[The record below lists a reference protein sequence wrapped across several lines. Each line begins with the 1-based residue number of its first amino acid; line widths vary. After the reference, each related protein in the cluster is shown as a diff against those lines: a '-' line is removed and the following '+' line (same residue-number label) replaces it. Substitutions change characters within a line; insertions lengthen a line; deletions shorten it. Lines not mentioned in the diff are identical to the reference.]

1 MAELRL
7 DRMAETTSG
16 TILQGPPERAFHDFN
31 IDSRRTAPGE
41 LFFAI
46 AARRDGHDFVGA
58 AAERGA
64 AGAVVSRPIP
74 SVARDFALLQV
85 PDTVKAL
92 QILARSVIDESR
104 VKVVGITGS
113 VGKTTTKE
121 FAAAL
126 LSRKFRVLKSEGN
139 FNNHLGL
146 ALTVLRIEPRHEAV
160 VLEMGMSAPGEIR
173 TLTEIAPPDV
183 AVITNIHPV
192 HLEFLKTM
200 DAIAAAKREI
210 LEGLKPGGISV
221 LNGDDPFVEKIAQTR
236 PGRKI
241 FFGLSRGCEIR
252 VENLLR
258 TGIEGFKF
266 DLVLDSDRRRIKFP
280 FLSETYI
287 YDLLAAVGVGRALSL
302 SLDEIEPMIR
312 DLKPFAKR
320 GLLLRL
326 AKKIVVIDDSYNSN
340 PRALE
345 AALRNY
351 AALPARRRVAVLGD
365 MLELGEAAAKFHE
378 DAGRQAERFG
388 WDLLVTVGPLSRHM
402 AGGARGAGMG
412 MDRILSF
419 AASEEA
425 AAGIPELIQ
434 EGDLVLV
441 KGSRG
446 IRTEMIVEALT
457 ETYKET

>member
-7 DRMAETTSG
+7 ERIAETTGG
-16 TILQGPPERAFHDFN
+16 TILQGPPERVFRTFN
-31 IDSRRTAPGE
+31 IDSRQTTPGE

-46 AARRDGHDFVGA
+46 VARRNGHDFVAA

-64 AGAVVSRPIP
+64 AGAVVSRSVP
-74 SVARDFALLQV
+74 SVPGDFALLQV
-85 PDTVKAL
+85 PDTVRAL
-92 QILARSVIDESR
+92 QILAKKVLEERSL
-104 VKVVGITGS
+104 KVVGITGS
-113 VGKTTTKE
+113 VGKTMTKE
-121 FAAAL
+121 FTAAI

-146 ALTVLRIEPRHEAV
+146 ALTLLRLETRHDAA

-173 TLTEIAPPDV
+173 TLTEIAPPEV
-183 AVITNIHPV
+183 AVITNISPV

-200 DAIAAAKREI
+200 ETIAAAKKEI
-210 LEGLKPGGISV
+210 LEGMKTDGIAV
-221 LNGDDPFVEKIAQTR
+221 LNGDDPFVEKIAQAWN
-236 PGRKI
+236 GRKI
-241 FFGLSRGCEIR
+241 FFGLSRGCDIR
-252 VENLLR
+252 VENLQRL
-258 TGIEGFKF
+258 GYDGFKF
-266 DLVLDSDRRRIKFP
+266 DLVLDSDRRRIRFP

-302 SLDEIEPMIR
+302 SLDEIEHGIQ
-312 DLKPFAKR
+312 DLKPYAKR

-378 DAGRQAERFG
+378 DAGQQAERFG

-402 AGGARGAGMG
+402 AGGARRAGMG

-419 AASEEA
+419 ATGEDA
-425 AAGIPELIQ
+425 AAQVPALLR

-446 IRTEMIVEALT
+446 IRTETIIEALK
-457 ETYKET
+457 EIFKET

>member
-7 DRMAETTSG
+7 DRIAETTGG
-16 TILQGPPERAFHDFN
+16 TILQGPPERVFRDFN
-31 IDSRRTAPGE
+31 IDSRRTTPGE

-46 AARRDGHDFVGA
+46 AARRDGHDFVAA

-64 AGAVVSRPIP
+64 AGAVVSR
-74 SVARDFALLQV
+74 SVPTVAGNFALLQV
-85 PDTVKAL
+85 PDTLRAL
-92 QILARSVIDESR
+92 QLLAKKGLEERCL
-104 VKVVGITGS
+104 KVVGITGS

-121 FAAAL
+121 FTAAI
-126 LSRKFRVLKSEGN
+126 LSRKFQVLKSEGN

-146 ALTVLRIEPRHEAV
+146 ALTLLRLEPRHDAA

-183 AVITNIHPV
+183 AVITNVSPV

-200 DAIAAAKREI
+200 EAIAAAKKEI
-210 LEGLKPGGISV
+210 LEGMKTDGIAV
-221 LNGDDPFVEKIAQTR
+221 LNGDDPFVEQIAQAR
-236 PGRKI
+236 NGRKI
-241 FFGLSRGCEIR
+241 FFGLSRGCDIR
-252 VENLLR
+252 VESLQRL
-258 TGIEGFKF
+258 GYDGFKF
-266 DLVLDSDRRRIKFP
+266 DLVLDGDRRRIRFP

-302 SLDEIEPMIR
+302 SFEEIEQGIQ
-312 DLKPFAKR
+312 DLKPYPKR

-326 AKKIVVIDDSYNSN
+326 AKKIVVVDDSYNSN

-365 MLELGEAAAKFHE
+365 MLELGQAAAKFHE
-378 DAGRQAERFG
+378 DAGLQAERSG

-402 AGGARGAGMG
+402 AQGARLAGMG

-419 AASEEA
+419 ATSEDA
-425 AAGIPELIQ
+425 AAQVPALLR

-446 IRTEMIVEALT
+446 IRTETIVEALK
-457 ETYKET
+457 EAFKET

>member
-7 DRMAETTSG
+7 DRIAETTGG
-16 TILQGPPERAFHDFN
+16 TILQGPPERVFRDFN
-31 IDSRRTAPGE
+31 IDSRRTTPGE

-46 AARRDGHDFVGA
+46 VARRDGHDFVAA

-64 AGAVVSRPIP
+64 AGAVVSRPVP
-74 SVARDFALLQV
+74 AVAGDFALLQV
-85 PDTVKAL
+85 PDSLGAL
-92 QILARSVIDESR
+92 QLLAKKVLEGRSL
-104 VKVVGITGS
+104 KVVGITGS

-121 FAAAL
+121 FTAAI
-126 LSRKFRVLKSEGN
+126 LSRKFQVLKSEGN

-146 ALTVLRIEPRHEAV
+146 ALTLLRLEPRHDAA

-173 TLTEIAPPDV
+173 TLVEIAPPDV
-183 AVITNIHPV
+183 AVITNVSPV

-200 DAIAAAKREI
+200 EAIAAAKKEI
-210 LEGLKPGGISV
+210 LEGMRTDGIAV
-221 LNGDDPFVEKIAQTR
+221 LNGDDPFVEQIAQAR
-236 PGRKI
+236 NGRKI
-241 FFGLSRGCEIR
+241 FFGLSRGCDIR
-252 VENLLR
+252 VENLQRL
-258 TGIEGFKF
+258 GYDGFKF
-266 DLVLDSDRRRIKFP
+266 DLVLDGDRRRIKFP

-302 SLDEIEPMIR
+302 SLDEIEQGIQ
-312 DLKPFAKR
+312 DLKPYAKR

-326 AKKIVVIDDSYNSN
+326 AKKIVVVDDSYNSN

-365 MLELGEAAAKFHE
+365 MLELGQAAAKFHE
-378 DAGRQAERFG
+378 DAGLQAERSG
-388 WDLLVTVGPLSRHM
+388 WDLLVTVGPLSRRM
-402 AGGARGAGMG
+402 AKGARLAGMG

-419 AASEEA
+419 ATSEDA
-425 AAGIPELIQ
+425 AAQVPALLR

-446 IRTEMIVEALT
+446 IRTETIVEAL
-457 ETYKET
+457 KETFKET

>member
-7 DRMAETTSG
+7 DQMAEMTGG
-16 TILQGPPERAFHDFN
+16 TILQGPPERVFRDFN
-31 IDSRRTAPGE
+31 IDSRRTTAGE

-46 AARRDGHDFVGA
+46 VARRDGHEFVAG

-64 AGAVVSRPIP
+64 AGAVVSR
-74 SVARDFALLQV
+74 SVPTVGGDFALLQV
-85 PDTVKAL
+85 PDTLGAL
-92 QILARSVIDESR
+92 QLLAKKILEDRSL
-104 VKVVGITGS
+104 KVVGITGS

-121 FAAAL
+121 FTAAI
-126 LSRKFRVLKSEGN
+126 LSRKFQVLKSEGN

-146 ALTVLRIEPRHEAV
+146 ALTLLRLEPRHDAA

-173 TLTEIAPPDV
+173 TLAEIAPPDV
-183 AVITNIHPV
+183 AVITNVSPV

-200 DAIAAAKREI
+200 EAIAAAKKEI
-210 LEGLKPGGISV
+210 LEGMRTDGIAV
-221 LNGDDPFVEKIAQTR
+221 LNGDDPFVEQIAQAR
-236 PGRKI
+236 NGRKI
-241 FFGLSRGCEIR
+241 FFGLSRGCDIR
-252 VENLLR
+252 VESLQRL
-258 TGIEGFKF
+258 GYDGFKF
-266 DLVLDSDRRRIKFP
+266 DLVLDGDRRRIRFP

-302 SLDEIEPMIR
+302 SLDEIEQGIR
-312 DLKPFAKR
+312 DLKPCPKR

-326 AKKIVVIDDSYNSN
+326 AKKIVVVDDSYNSN

-365 MLELGEAAAKFHE
+365 MLELGQAAAKFHE
-378 DAGRQAERFG
+378 DAGLQAARSG

-402 AGGARGAGMG
+402 AKGARLAGMG
-412 MDRILSF
+412 MDKLHSF
-419 AASEEA
+419 AASEDA
-425 AAGIPELIQ
+425 AAQVPALLR

-446 IRTEMIVEALT
+446 IRTETIVEAL
-457 ETYKET
+457 KETFKET

>member
-7 DRMAETTSG
+7 DRIAETTGG
-16 TILQGPPERAFHDFN
+16 TILQGPPERVFRDFN
-31 IDSRRTAPGE
+31 IDSRRTTPGE

-46 AARRDGHDFVGA
+46 VARRDGHDFVAA

-64 AGAVVSRPIP
+64 AGAVVSRPVP
-74 SVARDFALLQV
+74 AVAGDFALLQV
-85 PDTVKAL
+85 PDSLGAL
-92 QILARSVIDESR
+92 QLLAKKVLEGRSL
-104 VKVVGITGS
+104 KVVGITGS

-121 FAAAL
+121 FTAAI
-126 LSRKFRVLKSEGN
+126 LSRKFQVLKSEGN

-146 ALTVLRIEPRHEAV
+146 ALTLLRLEPRHDAA

-183 AVITNIHPV
+183 AVITNVSPV

-200 DAIAAAKREI
+200 EAIAAAKKEI
-210 LEGLKPGGISV
+210 LEGMRTDGIAV
-221 LNGDDPFVEKIAQTR
+221 LNGDDPFVEQIAQAR
-236 PGRKI
+236 NGRKI
-241 FFGLSRGCEIR
+241 FFGLSRGCDIR
-252 VENLLR
+252 VENLQRL
-258 TGIEGFKF
+258 GYDGFKF
-266 DLVLDSDRRRIKFP
+266 DLVLDGDRRRIKFP

-302 SLDEIEPMIR
+302 SLDEIEQGIQ
-312 DLKPFAKR
+312 DLKPYAKR

-326 AKKIVVIDDSYNSN
+326 AKKIVVVDDSYNSN

-365 MLELGEAAAKFHE
+365 MLELGQAAAKFHE
-378 DAGRQAERFG
+378 DAGLQAERSG
-388 WDLLVTVGPLSRHM
+388 WDLLVTVGPLSRRM
-402 AGGARGAGMG
+402 AKEARLAGMG

-419 AASEEA
+419 ATSEDA
-425 AAGIPELIQ
+425 AAQVPALLR

-446 IRTEMIVEALT
+446 IRTETIVEAL
-457 ETYKET
+457 KETFKET

>member
-7 DRMAETTSG
+7 DRIAETTGG
-16 TILQGPPERAFHDFN
+16 TILQGPPERVFRAFN
-31 IDSRRTAPGE
+31 IDSRQTTPGE

-46 AARRDGHDFVGA
+46 VARRDGHDFVAA

-64 AGAVVSRPIP
+64 AGAVVSRSVP
-74 SVARDFALLQV
+74 SVPGDFALLQV
-85 PDTVKAL
+85 PDTVRAL
-92 QILARSVIDESR
+92 QILAKKVLEERSL
-104 VKVVGITGS
+104 KVVGITGS

-121 FAAAL
+121 FTAAI

-146 ALTVLRIEPRHEAV
+146 ALTLLRLETRHDAA

-173 TLTEIAPPDV
+173 TLTEIAPPEV
-183 AVITNIHPV
+183 AVITNISPV

-200 DAIAAAKREI
+200 ETIAAAKKEI
-210 LEGLKPGGISV
+210 LEGMKTDGIAV
-221 LNGDDPFVEKIAQTR
+221 LNGDDPFVEKIAQAWN
-236 PGRKI
+236 GRKI
-241 FFGLSRGCEIR
+241 FFGLSRGCDIR
-252 VENLLR
+252 VENLQRL
-258 TGIEGFKF
+258 GYDGFKF
-266 DLVLDSDRRRIKFP
+266 DLVLDSDRRRIRFP

-302 SLDEIEPMIR
+302 SLDEIEHGIQ
-312 DLKPFAKR
+312 DLKPYAKR

-351 AALPARRRVAVLGD
+351 AVLPARRRVAVLGD

-378 DAGRQAERFG
+378 DAGQQAERFG

-402 AGGARGAGMG
+402 AGGARRAGMG

-419 AASEEA
+419 ATGEDA
-425 AAGIPELIQ
+425 AAQVPALLR

-441 KGSRG
+441 KGSRA
-446 IRTEMIVEALT
+446 IRTETIIEALK
-457 ETYKET
+457 EIFKET